1 MITTQE
7 LLTRAKEAQG
17 IPSNYRLAR
26 VLGVPENTVA
36 RWKTGKNR
44 PEDSMAII
52 LAEMAGIDPAEALA
66 SIAAERSTGTA
77 RAVWE
82 RIAEQAHRAAV
93 AACVILS
100 LGFFSGGPD
109 GGALA
114 STAAPA
120 PASQQSHPVYYVNL
134 IVHLLRRFGRRCR
147 QLARVECPVSFGFNT
162 FGVLADMRS

>member
-1 MITTQE
+1 MLTTQE

-93 AACVILS
+93 ALCVILS
-100 LGFFSGGPD
+100 LGFWSGGPD
-109 GGALA
+109 GGAFA
-114 STAAPA
+114 GVAAPS
-120 PASQQSHPVYYVNL
+120 PAFSQGPTVYYVNL
-134 IVHLLRRFGRRCR
+134 LMQLLSRFGRKYR
-147 QLARVECPVSFGFNT
+147 QLLADAARVAC
-162 FGVLADMRS
+162 GVNSVGGLADMRP